1 MTKGVQVYTTKLDI
15 VMDPRATYTLE
26 DRKQQLALAVRLGSM
41 LDHMSWAVDAI
52 INIRDKATTDAAKL
66 DIKDPLQAQLI
77 SLAQSLDAIRGKIVA
92 TKEGGAITGEERL
105 REYLGDLYGD
115 VSQYEGRPTEEQ
127 LARAD
132 VMDRQLDE
140 VVAAFNKF
148 AANELPDINSKLKTK
163 HLPPIYELSEQDWQ
177 KASAET
183 GSANA
188 AAAMRSRHL
197 DK

>member
-1 MTKGVQVYTTKLDI
+1 
-15 VMDPRATYTLE
+15 
-26 DRKQQLALAVRLGSM
+26 M

-52 INIRDKATTDAAKL
+52 ITIRDKAPMDAAKL
-66 DIKDPLQAQLI
+66 DAKDPLQAQLL

-115 VSQYEGRPTEEQ
+115 VAGMKAPTEEQ

-132 VMDRQLDE
+132 VMGHQLDE
-140 VVAAFNKF
+140 VVAAFNQF
-148 AANELPDINSKLKTK
+148 AASELPGINSKLKAK

-177 KASAET
+177 HASAQT

-197 DK
+197 DND